1 MLMPSLFVS
10 HGSPTVM
17 IEPESAGR
25 AFLSSLNEV
34 FPKPRAIVVISAHW
48 ETDKPIVTG
57 SPQPETIHDFY
68 GFPDEL
74 YQKRYP
80 ASGDPILAHQVA
92 QLVGGEVDDARGLDH
107 GAWSPLSLIYP
118 KADIPVVQLS
128 LQPMKGAQYH
138 YDIGKRLS
146 VLRKDGVLIMA
157 SGSVTHNLRELKWYQ
172 NTPDVWALEFENW
185 FVNAIQDNDHDTL
198 LNAPQLA
205 PHYERSHPRDE
216 HWLPVYVALGAARQ
230 RATLLHRGFEHQN
243 LSMAAVRF
251 D

>member
-25 AFLSSLNEV
+25 AFLSSLSEF
-34 FPKPRAIVVISAHW
+34 FPKPRAIVVVSAHW
-48 ETDKPIVTG
+48 ETDKPVVTG

-80 ASGDPILAHQVA
+80 ALGDPILAHQVA

-128 LQPMKGAQYH
+128 LQPMKDAQYH

-146 VLRKDGVLIMA
+146 VLREEGVLIMA
-157 SGSVTHNLRELKWYQ
+157 SGSITHNLRELKWYQ
-172 NTPDVWALEFENW
+172 NTPDAWAQEFEDW
-185 FVNAIQDNDHDTL
+185 FVTAIHDNDHDTL
-198 LNAPQLA
+198 LNAAQLA

-230 RATLLHRGFEHQN
+230 RATLLHRGFEHKN

>member
-25 AFLSSLNEV
+25 AFLSGLSEIL
-34 FPKPRAIVVISAHW
+34 PKPCAIVVVSAHW

-80 ASGDPILAHQVA
+80 ASGDPVLAHQVA
-92 QLVGGEVDDARGLDH
+92 QLVGAKVDESRGLDH

-118 KADIPVVQLS
+118 EADIPVVQLS
-128 LQPMKGAQYH
+128 LQPLEDVQYH

-146 VLRKDGVLIMA
+146 VLRNDGVLIMA
-157 SGSVTHNLRELKWYQ
+157 SGSVTHNLRELKWYE
-172 NTPDVWALEFENW
+172 NTPDAWAREFENW
-185 FVNAIQDNDHDTL
+185 FVNAIQDNDHEAL
-198 LNAPQLA
+198 LNALQLA
-205 PHYERSHPRDE
+205 PHYERVHPRDE

-230 RATLLHRGFEHQN
+230 CATLLHRGFEHKN